1 MQILE
6 TSITSPGLIEL
17 WLNSQ
22 VPRLVLPVE
31 SNDTEAMRFGCTGK
45 IQFAQTAGNIATRY
59 GAGIPNDSPIG
70 IRAAVVAPGLIM
82 TAATKARTTA
92 NIQG

>member
-31 SNDTEAMRFGCTGK
+31 SNATEAMRFGCTGK
-45 IQFAQTAGNIATRY
+45 SSLRKQPGTLQR
-59 GAGIPNDSPIG
+59 DM
-70 IRAAVVAPGLIM
+70 APGCP
-82 TAATKARTTA
+82 TTVRLESGL
-92 NIQG
+92 Q